1 LDSEPSI
8 SFDTSNLNHPFQY
21 KEKQIS
27 PLDHRTASSSN
38 SLSGFSFPCSL
49 VDLLGHRRKPEKK
62 KKKEKRK
69 QKKEKESLT
78 LPLFVCY
85 DFVVKQNMQL
95 CFTFLLV

>member
-62 KKKEKRK
+62 KKKRKMKKEKRK
-69 QKKEKESLT
+69 RVTHSPSFCLLRFCSKTEHAT
-78 LPLFVCY
+78 LFYLSF
-85 DFVVKQNMQL
+85 
-95 CFTFLLV
+95 